1 MTPRVILVT
10 EGKLIDTAGE
20 EEAKKKLLEA
30 AKDGIQQV
38 GLPYTVPIACVGCG
52 DCDEEL
58 LQAIT
63 KLTNGMYVVVGNIS
77 ELSTFF
83 RRQVLLTRF
92 AATFASDMGKLQ
104 SRQAFGTFLNELD
117 ESIEAAELVCR
128 EPCSLK
134 QTMYMKFSTTALQE
148 GMMQLLH
155 TMLCLS
161 TQEEDTSAQ
170 QAAQITS
177 DRSLPCGS
185 TIAAVCQPQPPEQFS
200 ASGPTAEETLR
211 QQPTDRVQQT
221 IVPDCFDVGECCDD
235 AGYCFLLQCCRQIE
249 CLDFR
254 NDNDGCCFAD
264 YSCCDGCNCDILDCG
279 DCNCDV
285 FDCDVFDCDDCNCDV
300 DCG

>member
-92 AATFASDMGKLQ
+92 AATFASGWL
-104 SRQAFGTFLNELD
+104 
-117 ESIEAAELVCR
+117 I
-128 EPCSLK
+128 
-134 QTMYMKFSTTALQE
+134 
-148 GMMQLLH
+148 
-155 TMLCLS
+155 
-161 TQEEDTSAQ
+161 
-170 QAAQITS
+170 I
-177 DRSLPCGS
+177 
-185 TIAAVCQPQPPEQFS
+185 
-200 ASGPTAEETLR
+200 
-211 QQPTDRVQQT
+211 
-221 IVPDCFDVGECCDD
+221 DVS
-235 AGYCFLLQCCRQIE
+235 FT
-249 CLDFR
+249 
-254 NDNDGCCFAD
+254 
-264 YSCCDGCNCDILDCG
+264 CN
-279 DCNCDV
+279 
-285 FDCDVFDCDDCNCDV
+285 
-300 DCG
+300 